1 MDLSLKAQPARPGMD
16 DTNIGLQTQVLLML
30 FSVMGQ
36 VFPRSNGA
44 LYE

>member
-1 MDLSLKAQPARPGMD
+1 MDLSLKAQAARPGMD

-30 FSVMGQ
+30 FQVMGQ